1 MRIERECRT
10 DEGSFLYFQDI
21 LHFSFLVFLEDINF
35 IWDINGLALDVID
48 THELQQSGCMMI
60 SFPIGT
66 LALMR
71 SIFE

>member
-1 MRIERECRT
+1 MSHRRRFIPIFSRY
-10 DEGSFLYFQDI
+10 SA
-21 LHFSFLVFLEDINF
+21 FSFLVFLEDINF